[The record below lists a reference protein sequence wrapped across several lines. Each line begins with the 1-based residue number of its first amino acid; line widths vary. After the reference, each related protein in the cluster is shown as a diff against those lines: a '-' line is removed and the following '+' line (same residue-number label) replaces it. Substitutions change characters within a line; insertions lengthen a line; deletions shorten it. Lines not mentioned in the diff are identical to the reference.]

1 MLAIN
6 RPLCQESAMCYGV
19 YKIYEYDS
27 GSTLLRTYSILGSS
41 QVLFLFV
48 FTMLLK
54 MGCSILDSREG
65 NGNRVRLGT
74 CL

>member
-6 RPLCQESAMCYGV
+6 RPLHQESTTCYGV
-19 YKIYEYDS
+19 CKMYEYDS
-27 GSTLLRTYSILGSS
+27 GSTLLRTYSILGTS

-54 MGCSILDSREG
+54 VECSILDNREG